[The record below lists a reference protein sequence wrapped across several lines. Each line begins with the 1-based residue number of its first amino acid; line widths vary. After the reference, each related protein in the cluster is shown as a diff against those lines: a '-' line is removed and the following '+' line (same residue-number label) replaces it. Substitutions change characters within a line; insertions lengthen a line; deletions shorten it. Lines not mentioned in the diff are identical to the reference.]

1 MNPQNNSQSAAA
13 VLPRRSRRLAT
24 IIPASH
30 WISIGYSNE
39 DAQAMEKLQ
48 NDIKAICDDGGYET
62 KIELKRRS
70 GTDMPSHHDMM
81 LPHWNKLA
89 KGLGSRTSVEE
100 VQIMGISLPVSVLDI
115 IFQTLQS
122 MNLTKLS
129 LGDNAL
135 GNEGFLRLTS
145 FLKQNTSL
153 IKLFLGR
160 DTIDD
165 MSIASSF
172 SDALKIHPNLKGFLT
187 FVGCGLSNPEIL
199 EKILE
204 GCKGVKTVAIMSEQL
219 CLDGMTLMANFIRS
233 NTITEIL
240 LLPDNSI
247 SDNDTVQL
255 ASALKG
261 NTNLKQFD
269 LRENDITEE
278 GNKNMFR
285 ALYDPTSMD
294 SIVESNYTCLT
305 CTLSVDQRSR
315 LQKEVA
321 MINSCNDSI
330 GQKIRKK
337 VVLALCRQDRELF
350 DLSHFNDLPLQL
362 MSRVLALIQEHA
374 MYRRIAVDFASKE
387 LEKDALSRLFHTL
400 KGWELPLLFE
410 SLHISS
416 NGAGTKRK
424 RRKTRR

>member
-233 NTITEIL
+233 NTITEI
-240 LLPDNSI
+240 
-247 SDNDTVQL
+247 
-255 ASALKG
+255 
-261 NTNLKQFD
+261 
-269 LRENDITEE
+269 
-278 GNKNMFR
+278 
-285 ALYDPTSMD
+285 
-294 SIVESNYTCLT
+294 
-305 CTLSVDQRSR
+305 
-315 LQKEVA
+315 
-321 MINSCNDSI
+321 
-330 GQKIRKK
+330 
-337 VVLALCRQDRELF
+337 
-350 DLSHFNDLPLQL
+350 
-362 MSRVLALIQEHA
+362 
-374 MYRRIAVDFASKE
+374 
-387 LEKDALSRLFHTL
+387 
-400 KGWELPLLFE
+400 
-410 SLHISS
+410 
-416 NGAGTKRK
+416 
-424 RRKTRR
+424 TRNFIE

>member
-1 MNPQNNSQSAAA
+1 MNQQVIDLTADEAAP
-13 VLPRRSRRLAT
+13 PRRSMRLAT
-24 IIPASH
+24 ILPASH
-30 WISIGYSNE
+30 WISIGYSQA
-39 DAQAMEKLQ
+39 DANAIEKLQ
-48 NDIKAICDDGGYET
+48 NDMKKYCDGLDET
-62 KIELKRRS
+62 KIELDVFS
-70 GTDMPSHHDMM
+70 GSALPLQHHDML
-81 LPHWNKLA
+81 LPHWKKLA
-89 KGLGSRTSVEE
+89 KSLNGSTSINSI
-100 VQIMGISLPVSVLDI
+100 QIMGISLPVSVLDI
-115 IFQTLQS
+115 IFPALQS

-129 LGDNAL
+129 LGSVAL
-135 GNEGFLRLTS
+135 GSDGFLKLSS
-145 FLKQNTSL
+145 FIKQNTSL
-153 IKLFLGR
+153 VKLFLGG
-160 DTIDD
+160 DILDD
-165 MSIASSF
+165 MSVASSF
-172 SDALKIHPNLKGFLT
+172 SDALKNHPNVGLLAFD
-187 FVGCGLSNPEIL
+187 GCGLSNPEII

-219 CLDGMTLMANFIRS
+219 GLDGMTLMANFIRS
-233 NTITEIL
+233 STITEIL
-240 LLPDNSI
+240 LLPDNGI

-294 SIVESNYTCLT
+294 SIVESNHTCLT
-305 CTLSVDQRSR
+305 YTLSVDQRSR

-362 MSRVLALIQEHA
+362 MPRVLALIQEHA

-400 KGWELPLLFE
+400 RGWELPLLFE
-410 SLHISS
+410 NLHNQST
-416 NGAGTKRK
+416 GTGSKKK